1 MSKQHDRF
9 RALLTADVHMSNSL
23 PHSRPATDEGVTDR
37 LLDQQKLWD
46 EIHASAREHKVD
58 ATFVLGD
65 LFDSS
70 VVDPATLIA
79 TSAALKATPVQ
90 LYILPG
96 NHEANGELFI
106 SGAFEHLGSNKI
118 TYLGGLEPEG
128 YCSMPWLRFW
138 PMDYS
143 TPERLNHRIAKAKL
157 KMVSDGRKPAE
168 VALLHHSIVG
178 CSHFGW
184 TCDDGVLADDVCEPF
199 DHVFT
204 GHFHERQTFGPG
216 DKGLYLGA
224 PMHHRYDDV
233 GRDAGWWI
241 MEWTHRSGK
250 VELSTE
256 FIPSSA
262 PRFHAVK
269 WSGKSSLK
277 GLKAKPGDYVRLV
290 VEATHAEWTKL
301 KPGVS
306 TVVGHL
312 RDRGVRASWKHK
324 PLYHHGRRLKG
335 RATKVGS
342 LDFVD
347 AIDAYLS
354 APDVDTSGL
363 DIKKLRRLG
372 RELLEA
378 AGD

>member
-1 MSKQHDRF
+1 M
-9 RALLTADVHMSNSL
+9 TADLHMSNTL
-23 PHSRPATDEGVTDR
+23 PHSRPATDDGITDR
-37 LLDQQKLWD
+37 LLDQQKLWT
-46 EIHASAREHKVD
+46 EIHASAEEHEVD

-70 VVDPATLIA
+70 LVDPATLIV
-79 TSAALKATPVQ
+79 TSEALKATPVPM
-90 LYILPG
+90 YILPG

-106 SGAFEHLGSNKI
+106 SGAFAHLGADKI
-118 TYLGGLEPEG
+118 IYLGGADPKG
-128 YCSMPWLRFW
+128 YQISDWLRFW

-143 TPERLNHRIAKAKL
+143 TPERLMKRITDAMDYMAF
-157 KMVSDGRKPAE
+157 GRKPAE

-199 DHVFT
+199 DWVFT
-204 GHFHERQTFGPG
+204 GHFHEHQAFGPEE
-216 DKGLYLGA
+216 KGMYLGA
-224 PMHHRYDDV
+224 PMHHRFDDV
-233 GRDAGWWI
+233 GRSAGWWI
-241 MEWTHRSGK
+241 MDWKHRSGK
-250 VELSTE
+250 VSLDAK

-277 GLKAKPGDYVRLV
+277 GVKAKPGDYVRLI

-306 TVVGHL
+306 AAVGRL
-312 RDRGVRASWKHK
+312 REAGVRASWKHK
-324 PLYHHGRRLKG
+324 PEYHHGRRLKG
-335 RATKVGS
+335 KATRVGS
-342 LDFVD
+342 VDFID
-347 AIDAYLS
+347 AIDAYLG

-363 DIKKLRRLG
+363 SLKKLRRLG
-372 RELLEA
+372 RELLEE